1 MLIKYIYNVYTDE
14 NLDNFNLPRFP
25 FKHPNLVNVL
35 DSRIKPRKPADDV
48 PRTVPCPHK
57 VGIAQFSTKKGTIW
71 FYFPIFLKTM

>member
-57 VGIAQFSTKKGTIW
+57 VGIAQFSTRKRENMVLFTNI
-71 FYFPIFLKTM
+71 P